1 MTLCLTRREAAALR
15 LAPEASVD
23 PDICG
28 IPSRTGRH
36 RRR

>member
-23 PDICG
+23 SGICG
-28 IPSRTGRH
+28 LPSRTGRQ